1 MVKVYE
7 MSRFDAMTIR
17 VNYLGQTIVANF
29 KGGNRLTTRAKL
41 TTADVFVQDAL
52 EHDPRYGKLF
62 VLTQKYENTPEAAVK
77 AAVEREKPKKIVKV
91 KTVNDAL
98 LFFTKMGANVTS
110 DSDLNQLM
118 EQYNVE
124 FPNLRR

>member
-7 MSRFDAMTIR
+7 MARYDAMTIR
-17 VNYLGQTIVANF
+17 INYLGQTVIANF
-29 KGGNRLTTRAKL
+29 KGGNRLTTHAKL
-41 TTADVFVQDAL
+41 TTANTFIQDAL
-52 EHDPRYGKLF
+52 EHDYRYGKLF
-62 VLTQKYENTPEAAVK
+62 RLVQKYDNTVEGVTK
-77 AAVEREKPKKIVKV
+77 AKKEESAPKKIAKV

-110 DSDLNQLM
+110 DSNLEDLM
-118 EQYNVE
+118 VQYNVE